1 MGLHFA
7 FLGRVSYL
15 NFGPSWS
22 WTWPWAV
29 RGQGLWPQLHRGL
42 PHPPPPPAPH
52 HCIQRAAPGL
62 PAALRLSRGPGGRG
76 SRAGP
81 GTRFPPPPAL
91 HPRHGGGGSGGL
103 RRMNGPDLAGGAHC
117 SGRGLGGAVS
127 VHLLPHP
134 ATPLGALA
142 EQFSLLPPGG
152 RGAGVGWEGRSR
164 GRVGWG
170 QEGEGWGAERAEAAG
185 RPPCARAGPCGVAG
199 NRVPLFRT
207 PAAPHP
213 VRQ

>member
-1 MGLHFA
+1 MDLHFA
-7 FLGRVSYL
+7 FLGQGFL
-15 NFGPSWS
+15 FKFWS
-22 WTWPWAV
+22 LLELDLAV
-29 RGQGLWPQLHRGL
+29 GCPQAG
-42 PHPPPPPAPH
+42 ASAA
-52 HCIQRAAPGL
+52 AAPGPSASTPSPSAAPL
-62 PAALRLSRGPGGRG
+62 HPARRTRASRSAAPGPGPRG
-76 SRAGP
+76 AGEP
-81 GTRFPPPPAL
+81 GGAGHTIPSQPPL

-117 SGRGLGGAVS
+117 SGRGLEGAVR

-142 EQFSLLPPGG
+142 RQLSLLPPGG

-185 RPPCARAGPCGVAG
+185 RPPCGRAGPCGVPGA
-199 NRVPLFRT
+199 RVPPFRT